1 MTMHFSSENC
11 DKKFHVFNGIFVRSE
26 NRNWV
31 CMFMRMRKL
40 EGRRRTSL
48 SNEGFDKPTQRT
60 EEDKLYS
67 PTKIH
72 ISIKLTAT
80 REKGNN
86 EKSIKVTRKV
96 DWVCVIRLV
105 ASKTVINISSNDK
118 SSSYLSLLC

>member
-1 MTMHFSSENC
+1 VYVYADE
-11 DKKFHVFNGIFVRSE
+11 K
-26 NRNWV
+26 
-31 CMFMRMRKL
+31 RKSNI
-40 EGRRRTSL
+40 ERRRRTSL
-48 SNEGFDKPTQRT
+48 SNEGFDRLTQRT

-96 DWVCVIRLV
+96 DWVCVIRLI
-105 ASKTVINISSNDK
+105 ASKTVINIDSNDK
-118 SSSYLSLLC
+118 SFSYLLFMLMRVFSRVFFFEKIDRGVSI